1 MRIRWE
7 RIVGIILL
15 VFFLYLFCKLQPFL
29 ANVLDVVNQDF
40 GYDAPIKAIMLGVLC
55 LSFVA
60 GIKLTFT
67 KH

>member
-15 VFFLYLFCKLQPFL
+15 IFFLHLFYKLQPFL

-40 GYDAPIKAIMLGVLC
+40 GYDTPIKAIMLGVLC